1 MLILYTPP
9 TQNHY
14 FCLFKKAYIWFKIIK
29 KKDEI
34 DVECQDGLKT
44 LFWSPN

>member
-29 KKDEI
+29 QTYEI
-34 DVECQDGLKT
+34 SLEPPDP
-44 LFWSPN
+44 FWI